1 MNIEN
6 ETIEIYNSAIKQ
18 TEFLNLALTKNNIKK
33 ICEINVYAIIQ
44 AIDNNNRILD
54 SEKIILSN
62 HYKKLISKILAL

>member
-18 TEFLNLALTKNNIKK
+18 TEFLNLTLTKENIKK

-44 AIDNNNRILD
+44 AITNNNRILD
-54 SEKIILSN
+54 SEKIILAN
-62 HYKKLISKILAL
+62 HYKKISSKISAL